1 MKLAPGPACGL
12 RNNMAN
18 RSNRIALNISAL
30 VSLYH
35 LSFFM
40 LDVSPPSKENLEEV
54 PAGRP
59 PVEPGDLRPDGT
71 VEERL

>member
-1 MKLAPGPACGL
+1 
-12 RNNMAN
+12 MAN

-40 LDVSPPSKENLEEV
+40 LDVSPASKENLEEV
-54 PAGRP
+54 PAGRS

>member
-1 MKLAPGPACGL
+1 
-12 RNNMAN
+12 
-18 RSNRIALNISAL
+18 
-30 VSLYH
+30 
-35 LSFFM
+35 M

-71 VEERL
+71 VEERLWEVVD